1 MRLACLT
8 LADSPYMFHLYALH
22 TVVSPLNVLA
32 VTERA
37 LSGPS
42 EARSI
47 LRAPAW
53 RDSAPDTALPGAR
66 PLFVENLSRLFARSR
81 LLERYL
87 DEPTRVD

>member
-8 LADSPYMFHLYALH
+8 LAGSPYMFHLSVLH
-22 TVVSPLNVLA
+22 TVVSPLNASA

-42 EARSI
+42 EACSI
-47 LRAPAW
+47 LHAPAW
-53 RDSAPDTALPGAR
+53 HDSAPDTALRGAR

-87 DEPTRVD
+87 DGPTRAD